1 MNIDLK
7 NNVYLLSLIT
17 GVVVAVINLVV
28 DKLTQKDDK
37 EPINYMNYV
46 KVGGIVCLVVL
57 GTNMILKS
65 EPKNLVGGSG
75 NVTPQVNT
83 SNPVIESTE
92 VKGLEEVNMNQKIH
106 TGNPHF

>member
-7 NNVYLLSLIT
+7 NNVYLLSLVT

-57 GTNMILKS
+57 GTNMILKA
-65 EPKNLVGGSG
+65 EPKSLVGGSSSSS
-75 NVTPQVNT
+75 QVP
-83 SNPVIESTE
+83 SQNPVIESPDI
-92 VKGLEEVNMNQKIH
+92 KGLEEVNISQKIH
-106 TGNPHF
+106 TGNPQF